1 MALHAAIKGKL
12 LSVIGDE
19 VSRFGDRLKRVSVNF
34 HIVLIFPKQNFS
46 GYLRWIPSRWNW

>member
-19 VSRFGDRLKRVSVNF
+19 VSSRKQELYGEILKYNK
-34 HIVLIFPKQNFS
+34 HIFIL
-46 GYLRWIPSRWNW
+46 GYLRWIFTRWSW